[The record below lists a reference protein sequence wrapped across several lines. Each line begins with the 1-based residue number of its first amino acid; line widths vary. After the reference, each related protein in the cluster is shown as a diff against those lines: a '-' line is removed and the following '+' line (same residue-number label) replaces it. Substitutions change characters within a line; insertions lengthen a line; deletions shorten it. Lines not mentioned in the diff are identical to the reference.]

1 MHPIR
6 EDEDDVLARLEA
18 RLEQVSAVITRLK
31 ERNAELETQLHD
43 ALSAR
48 DDARA
53 EAEAAR
59 QQAARVVEEAES
71 LRARQKEAATRV
83 KSLLAQMEQM
93 DLLAER

>member
-31 ERNAELETQLHD
+31 DRNAELEDQLRE
-43 ALSAR
+43 AVSAQETAQSEA
-48 DDARA
+48 DEARQM
-53 EAEAAR
+53 AAR
-59 QQAARVVEEAES
+59 LSEELDGLRV
-71 LRARQKEAATRV
+71 RQKEAATRV
-83 KSLLAQMEQM
+83 KALLSQMEQM